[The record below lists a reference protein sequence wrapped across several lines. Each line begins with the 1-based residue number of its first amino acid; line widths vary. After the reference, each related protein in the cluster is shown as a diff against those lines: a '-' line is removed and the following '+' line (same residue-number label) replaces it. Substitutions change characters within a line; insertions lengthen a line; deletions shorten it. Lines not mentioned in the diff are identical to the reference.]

1 MSPNSPS
8 PYNRKLSVR
17 IPQTLFFQL
26 EKLAKQTGRTL
37 TEIALEIIT
46 HHVAHIEI
54 TEEEYIII
62 ENRVKKARKK

>member
-26 EKLAKQTGRTL
+26 EKLAKQTGRTI

>member
-8 PYNRKLSVR
+8 PHNRKLSVR

-26 EKLAKQTGRTL
+26 EKLAKQTGRTI